1 MTARHF
7 AFASLLLIGSAIVAV
22 AQPLPPVAPPLP
34 PPQVANQSGT
44 GIQGRVARLLPTPHG
59 EVDGLL
65 LEDGRLVR
73 FPPHL
78 SAALLGV
85 VGQGDAVVVD
95 GMQAG
100 IGTDVRG
107 WRITNPTTGRS
118 VTDAPPPFPPEPRAW
133 SERDMRVSGIVRRA
147 LTGGRGE
154 TNGVIL
160 DDGTVVRFPPP
171 VGEAFATLVVPG
183 ARLIAQGYGSSGPAG
198 TAIEAVALGSS
209 ERDLMAVDPRSRA
222 VGPRGR

>member
-7 AFASLLLIGSAIVAV
+7 AFASLLLTGSAIVAV
-22 AQPLPPVAPPLP
+22 AQPLPPQAPPP
-34 PPQVANQSGT
+34 PPAANQNGT

-85 VGQGDAVVVD
+85 VGQGDAIVID

-100 IGTDVRG
+100 IATDVRA
-107 WRITNPTTGRS
+107 WRITNRTTGRS

-133 SERDMRVSGIVRRA
+133 SERDMRVNGIVRRV

-160 DDGTVVRFPPP
+160 DDGTVVRFPPH
-171 VGEAFATLVVPG
+171 VGEGFATLVVPG
-183 ARLIAQGYGSSGPAG
+183 ARLVAQGYGSSGPAG

-209 ERDLMAVDPRSRA
+209 ERDLMAV
-222 VGPRGR
+222 GPPGR

>member
-1 MTARHF
+1 MTARNF
-7 AFASLLLIGSAIVAV
+7 AVASLLLIGSATAAV
-22 AQPLPPVAPPLP
+22 AQPLPPQAPPP
-34 PPQVANQSGT
+34 PPVANQSGT
-44 GIQGRVARLLPTPHG
+44 GIQGTVARLLPTPHG

-65 LEDGRLVR
+65 LEDGRIVR

-100 IGTDVRG
+100 FGNDIRA
-107 WRITNPTTGRS
+107 WRITNRSTGRF
-118 VTDAPPPFPPEPRAW
+118 VTDAPPPPPGPRAW
-133 SERDMRVSGIVRRA
+133 SERDMRVSGVVRRA

-160 DDGTVVRFPPP
+160 DDGTVVRFPPH

-183 ARLIAQGYGSSGPAG
+183 ARLVAQGYGLSGPAG

-209 ERDLMAVDPRSRA
+209 ERDLMAVDR
-222 VGPRGR
+222 RGR

>member
-1 MTARHF
+1 MTARAP
-7 AFASLLLIGSAIVAV
+7 AFASLLLVGSVVAV
-22 AQPLPPVAPPLP
+22 AAQPLPPQAPPPP
-34 PPQVANQSGT
+34 PPQVANQSGM
-44 GIQGRVARLLPTPHG
+44 GIQGTVARLLPTPRG

-73 FPPHL
+73 FPPHM

-85 VGQGDAVVVD
+85 VGQGDAVVIE
-95 GMQAG
+95 GMSGPAG
-100 IGTDVRG
+100 NEIRA
-107 WRITNPTTGRS
+107 WRISNRATGRS
-118 VTDAPPPFPPEPRAW
+118 VTEAPPTFPPEARAW
-133 SERDMRVSGIVRRA
+133 SGRDMRVSGIVRRT

-154 TNGVIL
+154 ANGAIL
-160 DDGTVVRFPPP
+160 EDGTVVRFPPH
-171 VGEAFATLVVPG
+171 VGEAFANLLVPG

-209 ERDLMAVDPRSRA
+209 ESSLMA